1 MFAVAFF
8 VGNATAL
15 VGTAAALGDSPT
27 VTSSARA
34 QRPQAALNAHNDTAR
49 RSNRHGWD
57 SCRGGHPADGVHFRI
72 ARGVGAQS
80 RRATA
85 PARSGARRTGGGR
98 SRRLNV
104 RPWNLGRQGVR
115 VTLQRTREVPSLYD
129 RPMFYEL
136 LHGGRSF
143 DLDHYAGVAA
153 GKRSPVLDVG
163 AGTGR
168 VALELA
174 RRGVA
179 VVALEREP
187 RMVERVAHR
196 LNREP
201 ESTRELVQIVAADV
215 REYEPE
221 AKHARTVRAQR
232 TGAPA
237 RRGGAPQLLRR
248 GWSRAR
254 RRRPL
259 LLRRPRPE
267 SETPFGTRRLRTL
280 VS

>member
-1 MFAVAFF
+1 
-8 VGNATAL
+8 
-15 VGTAAALGDSPT
+15 
-27 VTSSARA
+27 
-34 QRPQAALNAHNDTAR
+34 
-49 RSNRHGWD
+49 
-57 SCRGGHPADGVHFRI
+57 
-72 ARGVGAQS
+72 
-80 RRATA
+80 
-85 PARSGARRTGGGR
+85 
-98 SRRLNV
+98 
-104 RPWNLGRQGVR
+104 
-115 VTLQRTREVPSLYD
+115 VPSLYD

-187 RMVERVAHR
+187 RMVERLAQR

-221 AKHARTVRAQR
+221 AKHALALCAHNGLAHQRDADELSSFFAAVRRVLDAGGR
-232 TGAPA
+232 FYFDVPVPNPKLLSGHDGYVPWFRDPVNGAPMRCA
-237 RRGGAPQLLRR
+237 EHVEYDAGRRLLRFHIELTR
-248 GWSRAR
+248 LDADGAKEHLALELRQFFPDELRALVEAHGFEVESRLVLGDEIFLGCR
-254 RRRPL
+254 KLETKRPTC
-259 LLRRPRPE
+259 R
-267 SETPFGTRRLRTL
+267 
-280 VS
+280 